1 MAFCWML
8 PQGDLH
14 RITEQTRAAEGYGFD
29 SVLLINANDY
39 MDPWIAASY
48 LAERTEKLR
57 FLIAQNTSY
66 ILPTAAAKALG
77 TLNLLTGGRADINVV
92 TGSSA
97 IETGRMTKAASHE
110 QRYERTKEFIE
121 LFHRLQ
127 EGETIHFRGSWFEV
141 NQGELYPKPSSRGS
155 VFISGS
161 SPEAMQIAAAGGHH
175 YLTYGHD
182 YPVVSKRLETFRG
195 YIPKASLHRPK
206 CGIMIDIIARETTE
220 SAWAAAE
227 RFLGGTSAIEKRTNR
242 LFRNNCDAAGIQS
255 YKAHYADPMAK
266 VSEHLWAGL
275 VQLNTSNG
283 FSIVGSYEE
292 VRQSIQKF
300 RQLGVDYF
308 ILSGLAGPD
317 EQLRIGEY
325 ILPYVRGNGESD
337 GLSSVG
343 KEASSH
349 GNGRYA

>member
-1 MAFCWML
+1 MDFCWML
-8 PQGDLH
+8 PQGDLQQ
-14 RITEQTRAAEGYGFD
+14 IMEQTIAAEGYGFH

-39 MDPWIAASY
+39 MDPWLAASY

-66 ILPTAAAKALG
+66 ILPTAAAKALS

-97 IETGRMTKAASHE
+97 IEMGRMTKAVGHE
-110 QRYERTKEFIE
+110 QRYERTKEFVE

-127 EGETIHFRGSWFEV
+127 EGGSVHFRGSWFEV
-141 NQGELYPKPSSRGS
+141 NQGELYPNASSYGS

-161 SPEAMQIAAAGGHH
+161 SPEAMQIAADGGHH

-182 YPVVSKRLETFRG
+182 YPVVSQRLETFRG
-195 YIPKASLHRPK
+195 YIPKTSLDRAK

-220 SAWAAAE
+220 AAWAAAE
-227 RFLGGTSAIEKRTNR
+227 RFLGEASALEKRTNR

-292 VRQSIQKF
+292 VRQSIRKF
-300 RQLGVDYF
+300 QQLGVDYF

-325 ILPYVRGNGESD
+325 ILPYVRGNKEFEGF
-337 GLSSVG
+337 SSAV
-343 KEASSH
+343 KETSSH
-349 GNGRYA
+349 GNGHYA